1 MGREGKECFLGIKLN
16 FILDNRLQAD
26 TFFVGDLPLSRVLL
40 MNNAYF
46 PWVILVPRIEGISEL
61 FQLTE
66 VDLETFHKE
75 SNYLLEAMSSAYN
88 ADKMNIASLGNIV
101 SQLHTHVIVRYK
113 SDEAWPN
120 PVWSFQAT
128 KKYEDTASKIEID
141 KLAQLVDHYV

>member
-1 MGREGKECFLGIKLN
+1 LS
-16 FILDNRLQAD
+16 FILDNRLKAD
-26 TFFVGDLPLSRVLL
+26 TLFVGDLPLSRVLL

-66 VDLETFHKE
+66 EDLLNFHNE
-75 SNYLLEAMSSAYN
+75 SNYFLEAMSNAYN

-113 SDEAWPN
+113 NDEAWPS
-120 PVWSFQAT
+120 PVWSFQKT
-128 KKYEDTASKIEID
+128 QKYQSDAAKIEID
-141 KLAQLVDHYV
+141 KLTDLVDHYV

>member
-1 MGREGKECFLGIKLN
+1 MS
-16 FILDNRLQAD
+16 FILDNRLKTD
-26 TFFVGDLPLSRVLL
+26 TLFVGDLPLSRVLL

-66 VDLETFHKE
+66 EDLLNFHNE
-75 SNYLLEAMSSAYN
+75 SNYFLEAMSNAYN

-113 SDEAWPN
+113 NDEAWPS
-120 PVWSFQAT
+120 PVWSFQKT
-128 KKYEDTASKIEID
+128 QKYQSDAAKIEID
-141 KLAQLVDHYV
+141 KLTDLVDHYV

>member
-1 MGREGKECFLGIKLN
+1 MS
-16 FILDNRLQAD
+16 FILDNRLKAD
-26 TFFVGDLPLSRVLL
+26 TLFVGDLPLSRVLL

-66 VDLETFHKE
+66 EDLLNFHNE
-75 SNYLLEAMSSAYN
+75 SNYFLEAMSNAYN

-113 SDEAWPN
+113 NDEAWPS
-120 PVWSFQAT
+120 PVWSFQET
-128 KKYEDTASKIEID
+128 KKYEDALAKIEID
-141 KLAQLVDHYV
+141 KLVQLVDDYI

>member
-1 MGREGKECFLGIKLN
+1 MS
-16 FILDNRLQAD
+16 FILDNRLKAD
-26 TFFVGDLPLSRVLL
+26 TLFVGDLPLSRVLL

-66 VDLETFHKE
+66 EDLLNFHNE
-75 SNYLLEAMSSAYN
+75 SNYFLEAMSNAYN

-113 SDEAWPN
+113 NDEAWPS
-120 PVWSFQAT
+120 PVWSFQKT
-128 KKYEDTASKIEID
+128 QKYQSDAAKIEID
-141 KLAQLVDHYV
+141 KLTDLVDHYI

>member
-1 MGREGKECFLGIKLN
+1 
-16 FILDNRLQAD
+16 
-26 TFFVGDLPLSRVLL
+26 

-66 VDLETFHKE
+66 VDLVSFHKE
-75 SNYLLEAMSSAYN
+75 SNYFLEAMSSAYN

-113 SDEAWPN
+113 SDEAWPS
-120 PVWSFQAT
+120 PVWSFQET
-128 KKYEDTASKIEID
+128 KKYEDALAKIEID
-141 KLAQLVDHYV
+141 KLVQLVDDYI

>member
-1 MGREGKECFLGIKLN
+1 MS
-16 FILDNRLQAD
+16 FILDNRLKAD
-26 TFFVGDLPLSRVLL
+26 TLFVGDLPLSRVLL

-66 VDLETFHKE
+66 EDLLNFHNE
-75 SNYLLEAMSSAYN
+75 SNYFLEAMSNAYN

-113 SDEAWPN
+113 NDEAWPN
-120 PVWSFQAT
+120 PVWSFQEIQ
-128 KKYEDTASKIEID
+128 KYQSDAAQIEID
-141 KLAQLVDHYV
+141 KLTDLVDHYV

>member
-1 MGREGKECFLGIKLN
+1 LS
-16 FILDNRLQAD
+16 FILDNRLKTD
-26 TFFVGDLPLSRVLL
+26 TLFVGDLPLSRVLL

-66 VDLETFHKE
+66 EDLLNFHNE
-75 SNYLLEAMSSAYN
+75 SNYFLEAMSNAYN

-113 SDEAWPN
+113 NDEAWPS
-120 PVWSFQAT
+120 PVWSFQKT
-128 KKYEDTASKIEID
+128 QKYQSDAAKIEID
-141 KLAQLVDHYV
+141 KLTDLVDHYV

>member
-1 MGREGKECFLGIKLN
+1 MS
-16 FILDNRLQAD
+16 FILDNRLKAD
-26 TFFVGDLPLSRVLL
+26 TIFVGDLPLSRVLL

-66 VDLETFHKE
+66 EDLLNFHNE
-75 SNYLLEAMSSAYN
+75 SNYFLEAMSNAYN

-113 SDEAWPN
+113 NDEAWPS
-120 PVWSFQAT
+120 PVWSFQKT
-128 KKYEDTASKIEID
+128 QKYQSDAAKIEID
-141 KLAQLVDHYV
+141 KLTDLVDHYV

>member
-1 MGREGKECFLGIKLN
+1 LS
-16 FILDNRLQAD
+16 FILDNRLKAD
-26 TFFVGDLPLSRVLL
+26 TLFVGDLPLSRVLL

-66 VDLETFHKE
+66 EDLSNFHNE
-75 SNYLLEAMSSAYN
+75 SNYFLEAMSNAYN

-113 SDEAWPN
+113 NDEAWPS
-120 PVWSFQAT
+120 PVWSFQKT
-128 KKYEDTASKIEID
+128 QKYQSDAAKIEID
-141 KLAQLVDHYV
+141 KLTDLVDHYV

>member
-1 MGREGKECFLGIKLN
+1 MS
-16 FILDNRLQAD
+16 FILDNRLTAD
-26 TFFVGDLPLSRVLL
+26 TLFVGDLPLSRVLL

-66 VDLETFHKE
+66 EDLLNFHNE
-75 SNYLLEAMSSAYN
+75 SNYFLEAMSNAYN

-113 SDEAWPN
+113 NDEAWPS
-120 PVWSFQAT
+120 PVWSFQKT
-128 KKYEDTASKIEID
+128 QKYQSDAAKIEID
-141 KLAQLVDHYV
+141 KLTDLVDHYV

>member
-1 MGREGKECFLGIKLN
+1 MS
-16 FILDNRLQAD
+16 FILDDRLKAD

-66 VDLETFHKE
+66 VDLVTFHKE
-75 SNYLLEAMSSAYN
+75 SNYFLEAMSSAYN

-113 SDEAWPN
+113 SDEAWPS
-120 PVWSFQAT
+120 PVWSFQET
-128 KKYEDTASKIEID
+128 KKYEDALAKIEID
-141 KLAQLVDHYV
+141 KLVRLVDHYV

>member
-1 MGREGKECFLGIKLN
+1 
-16 FILDNRLQAD
+16 
-26 TFFVGDLPLSRVLL
+26 

-66 VDLETFHKE
+66 EDLLNFHNE
-75 SNYLLEAMSSAYN
+75 SNYFLEAMSNAYN

-113 SDEAWPN
+113 NDEAWPN
-120 PVWSFQAT
+120 PVWSFQEIQ
-128 KKYEDTASKIEID
+128 KYQSDAAQIEID
-141 KLAQLVDHYV
+141 KLTDLVDHYV

>member
-1 MGREGKECFLGIKLN
+1 MS
-16 FILDNRLQAD
+16 FILDNRLKAD
-26 TFFVGDLPLSRVLL
+26 TLFVGDLPLSRVLL

-66 VDLETFHKE
+66 EDLLNFHNE
-75 SNYLLEAMSSAYN
+75 SNYFLEAMSKAYN

-113 SDEAWPN
+113 NDEAWPS
-120 PVWSFQAT
+120 PVWSFQKT
-128 KKYEDTASKIEID
+128 QKYQSDAAKIEID
-141 KLAQLVDHYV
+141 KLTDLVDHYL

>member
-1 MGREGKECFLGIKLN
+1 LS
-16 FILDNRLQAD
+16 FILDNRLKAD
-26 TFFVGDLPLSRVLL
+26 TLFVGDLPLSRVLL

-66 VDLETFHKE
+66 EDLLNFHNE
-75 SNYLLEAMSSAYN
+75 SNYFLEAMSNAYN

-113 SDEAWPN
+113 NDEAWPS
-120 PVWSFQAT
+120 PVWSFQKT
-128 KKYEDTASKIEID
+128 QKYQSDSAKIEID
-141 KLAQLVDHYV
+141 KLTDLVDHYV

>member
-1 MGREGKECFLGIKLN
+1 MS
-16 FILDNRLQAD
+16 FILDNRLKAD
-26 TFFVGDLPLSRVLL
+26 TLFVGDLPLSRVLL

-66 VDLETFHKE
+66 EDLLNFHNE
-75 SNYLLEAMSSAYN
+75 SNYFLEAMSNAYN

-113 SDEAWPN
+113 NDEAWPS
-120 PVWSFQAT
+120 PVWSFQKT
-128 KKYEDTASKIEID
+128 QKYQSDAAKIEID
-141 KLAQLVDHYV
+141 KLTDLVDHYA

>member
-1 MGREGKECFLGIKLN
+1 MS
-16 FILDNRLQAD
+16 FILDNRLKAD
-26 TFFVGDLPLSRVLL
+26 TLFVGDLPLSRVLL

-66 VDLETFHKE
+66 EDLLNFHNE
-75 SNYLLEAMSSAYN
+75 SNYFLEAMSNAYN

-113 SDEAWPN
+113 NDEAWPS
-120 PVWSFQAT
+120 PVWSFQKT
-128 KKYEDTASKIEID
+128 QKYQSDAAKIEID
-141 KLAQLVDHYV
+141 KLTDLVDHYL

>member
-1 MGREGKECFLGIKLN
+1 MS
-16 FILDNRLQAD
+16 FILDNRLKAD
-26 TFFVGDLPLSRVLL
+26 TLFVGDLPLSRVLL

-66 VDLETFHKE
+66 EDLLNFHNE
-75 SNYLLEAMSSAYN
+75 SNYFLEAMSNAYN

-113 SDEAWPN
+113 KDEAWPS
-120 PVWSFQAT
+120 PVWSFQKT
-128 KKYEDTASKIEID
+128 QKYQSDAAKIEID
-141 KLAQLVDHYV
+141 KLTDLVDHYV

>member
-1 MGREGKECFLGIKLN
+1 
-16 FILDNRLQAD
+16 
-26 TFFVGDLPLSRVLL
+26 

-66 VDLETFHKE
+66 VDLVSFHKE

-128 KKYEDTASKIEID
+128 KKYEDAASKIEID

>member
-1 MGREGKECFLGIKLN
+1 MS
-16 FILDNRLQAD
+16 FILDNRLKAD
-26 TFFVGDLPLSRVLL
+26 TLFVGDLPLSRVLL

-66 VDLETFHKE
+66 EDLLNFHNE
-75 SNYLLEAMSSAYN
+75 SNYFLEAMSNAYN

-113 SDEAWPN
+113 NDEAWPS
-120 PVWSFQAT
+120 PVWSFQKT
-128 KKYEDTASKIEID
+128 QKYQSDAAKIEID
-141 KLAQLVDHYV
+141 KLTDLVDHYV

>member
-1 MGREGKECFLGIKLN
+1 MS
-16 FILDNRLQAD
+16 FILDNRLKAD
-26 TFFVGDLPLSRVLL
+26 TLFVGDLPLSRVLL

-66 VDLETFHKE
+66 EDLLNFHNE
-75 SNYLLEAMSSAYN
+75 SNYFLEAMSNAYN

-113 SDEAWPN
+113 SDEAWPS
-120 PVWSFQAT
+120 PVWSFQET
-128 KKYEDTASKIEID
+128 KKYEDALAKIEID
-141 KLAQLVDHYV
+141 KLVRLVDHYV

>member
-1 MGREGKECFLGIKLN
+1 LS
-16 FILDNRLQAD
+16 FILDDRLKAD

-40 MNNAYF
+40 MNNAHF

-66 VDLETFHKE
+66 VDLVTFHRE
-75 SNYLLEAMSSAYN
+75 SNYFLEAMSSAYN

-113 SDEAWPN
+113 SDEAWPS
-120 PVWSFQAT
+120 PVWSFQET
-128 KKYEDTASKIEID
+128 KKYEDALAKIEID
-141 KLAQLVDHYV
+141 KLVQLVDHYV

>member
-1 MGREGKECFLGIKLN
+1 MS
-16 FILDNRLQAD
+16 FILDNRLKAD
-26 TFFVGDLPLSRVLL
+26 TLLVGDLPLSRVLL

-66 VDLETFHKE
+66 EDLLNFHNE
-75 SNYLLEAMSSAYN
+75 SNYFLEAMSNAYN

-113 SDEAWPN
+113 NDEAWPS
-120 PVWSFQAT
+120 PVWSFQKT
-128 KKYEDTASKIEID
+128 QKYQSDAAKIEID
-141 KLAQLVDHYV
+141 KLTDLVDHYV

>member
-1 MGREGKECFLGIKLN
+1 
-16 FILDNRLQAD
+16 
-26 TFFVGDLPLSRVLL
+26 
-40 MNNAYF
+40 MNNANF

-66 VDLETFHKE
+66 GDLVTFHKE

-113 SDEAWPN
+113 SDEAWPS
-120 PVWSFQAT
+120 PVWSFLET
-128 KKYEDTASKIEID
+128 KKYEDAVAKIEID